1 MAAAVQ
7 SVSIRVGVEGTE
19 EGTRKLVVFG
29 DSADKVFKKIKTATE
44 PATKSL
50 ALVNVAGEQLK
61 FGMESLAEGS
71 GTLGTSLMRLGP
83 WGLAAAA
90 AIGAVGLA
98 VSEGIKEF
106 KQAEQ
111 AVNQLNAALAT
122 TDNASGVTTRQITEL
137 GEAVEKNT
145 LFRKTDILQA
155 AAALTS
161 FQNVAGDTFTRA
173 LKLST
178 DLAVR
183 LGTDVPSAADMLGR
197 SLDNPT
203 DGLGRLEK
211 KFTDLSPAQKDAIA
225 NFVKMGDVGSAQAV
239 ILDHLEQ
246 KTRGLAEAQT
256 KGLTGSTNALH
267 DAWSNLLESF
277 GRTVGESEVAQ
288 ASLSALTRVV
298 IGLRE
303 AMEPTRAERKTQ
315 LEKDIAELEGSF
327 GTKVDRYV
335 LGSAPVLD
343 EKKAEL
349 KKINDEIAA
358 EQKKADDEANAA
370 KEASDK
376 AAAER
381 RSGQLL
387 ELQKKYLK
395 ESEDLTL
402 TAQQKI
408 LKEAADR
415 RKEILGINR
424 DGKNDDATAKALAA
438 LDASTRAKI
447 ADANKKDGESE
458 SSKKRR
464 AAIDE
469 INRAVLQTKPS
480 FDVAKEALDDWK
492 AKLIEDLG
500 GASEANQKY
509 IDLIEQIYKVKLKNI
524 YDKAQLDSEKWADGA
539 SRALKRYAD
548 DATNAAKNSEKV
560 FGDAAGK
567 IEDTLV
573 DMVSTGEFSM
583 KKLGDLVQSIEQDIL
598 RSFIRQNIT
607 GPIANQFSSWLGG
620 GTGGSSGGSSGGGI
634 FGSLFNSIGAW
645 FHHRGGEVGSGSAPH
660 RQVPAYL
667 FAGAPRFHNG
677 LMPDEFPAILQRGE
691 TVVPKN
697 KRMSDGSN
705 ITFNITTPNA
715 QSFMDSQGQ
724 IMAKLAGQMQ
734 RFKARNR

>member
-7 SVSIRVGVEGTE
+7 NVSIRVGVDGTE

-29 DSADKVFKKIKTATE
+29 DSADKVFKKIKAATE

-50 ALVNVAGEQLK
+50 TVVNVVGEQLK
-61 FGMESLAEGS
+61 FGMEGLAEGS

-98 VSEGIKEF
+98 VSAGLKEF
-106 KQAEQ
+106 KEAQQ

-122 TDNASGVTTRQITEL
+122 TDSASGVTTRQITEL

-145 LFRKTDILQA
+145 LFKKTDILQA

-203 DGLGRLEK
+203 EGLGRLEK

-239 ILDHLEQ
+239 ILEHLEQ

-256 KGLTGSTNALH
+256 KGLTGSTNELH
-267 DAWSNLLESF
+267 DAWNNLLESI
-277 GRTVGESEVAQ
+277 GRTVGESDVAQ
-288 ASLSALTRVV
+288 GSLSALTSVV
-298 IGLRE
+298 IGLRK
-303 AMEPTRAERKTQ
+303 AIDSTPGERKTQ
-315 LEKDIAELEGSF
+315 LEKDIAEMENSF

-335 LGSAPVLD
+335 LGSAPALD
-343 EKKAEL
+343 AKKEEL
-349 KKINDEIAA
+349 RKINDELAA

-376 AAAER
+376 AATQR
-381 RSGQLL
+381 RNGQLL

-402 TAQQKI
+402 TSQQKV
-408 LKEAADR
+408 LKEAAER

-424 DGKNDDATAKALAA
+424 DGKNSDATKQALAA
-438 LDASTRAKI
+438 LDASTRAKL

-458 SSKKRR
+458 ASKNRR
-464 AAIDE
+464 RAIDE

-524 YDKAQLDSEKWADGA
+524 YDKAQIDSEKWADGA
-539 SRALKRYAD
+539 ARGLKRYAD
-548 DATNAAKNSEKV
+548 EATNAAKNSEKV

-567 IEDTLV
+567 IEDTIV

-598 RSFIRQNIT
+598 RSFIRQNVT
-607 GPIANQFSSWLGG
+607 GPIANQLSSWLGG
-620 GTGGSSGGSSGGGI
+620 SSGGSTGGTSSGGGI
-634 FGSLFNSIGAW
+634 FGSLFSTIGSW
-645 FHHRGGEVGSGSAPH
+645 FHQGGEVGSGSAPK
-660 RQVPAYL
+660 RPVPSYL
-667 FAGAPRFHNG
+667 FANAPRFHNG
-677 LMPDEFPAILQRGE
+677 LLPDEFPAILQRGE
-691 TVVPKN
+691 TVIPKN
-697 KRMSDGSN
+697 KKMGGMN
-705 ITFNITTPNA
+705 VTFNVTTPNA

-734 RFKARNR
+734 RYKVRNR